1 MTRLARG
8 VASFLNSSEHY
19 DLLPEAAGSG
29 ADETFMIV
37 LFRARRKELN
47 DVLVEKVNET
57 REMYVSGTSWQG
69 GKAARIA
76 VSSWKVDPEKDL
88 KVIEAVLTAVAEGKS
103 LDLSTLA

>member
-8 VASFLNSSEHY
+8 VARYLESSEHY
-19 DLLPEAAGSG
+19 DLLPAGG
-29 ADETFMIV
+29 EGDEVFMIA
-37 LFRARRKELN
+37 LFRARRKEVN

-69 GKAARIA
+69 EKAARVA

-88 KVIEAVLTAVAEGKS
+88 KVVEAVLTAVAEGKPF
-103 LDLSTLA
+103 DLANVA